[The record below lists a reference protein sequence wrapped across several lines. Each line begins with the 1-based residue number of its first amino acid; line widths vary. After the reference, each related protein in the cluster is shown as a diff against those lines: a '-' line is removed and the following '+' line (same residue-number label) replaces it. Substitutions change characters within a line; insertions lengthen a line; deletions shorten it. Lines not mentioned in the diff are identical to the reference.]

1 MVVQVQHNLLLVITF
16 LMLLWSWWSLL
27 GALGDPQ
34 THLINKGCSQYN
46 ATDLSNFNQN
56 LNATLDDLRAQVS
69 NQSKHFATAQEARG
83 ADPVY
88 AMFQCRNYL
97 STADCAACFVVAT
110 AQIRNCSAGANGAR
124 VIYDG
129 CFLRYE
135 SNGFFDQTT
144 LAGNSMI
151 CGNQTAVGATTSFNT
166 TAQQVLMELQIATP
180 KITGFFAATK
190 TQLAGGGA
198 IYAIAQCAETATE
211 SACLDCLTVGYNNIH
226 ICLPNTDGRAF
237 DAGCFM
243 RYSETA
249 FFADNQTID
258 ITPFLKQGGSSNKKG
273 AIIGGVVGGVGLV
286 VILLALFG
294 LLRRYKKP
302 KRVPRGD
309 ILGAT
314 ELKGPVPYRY
324 KDLKTATKNFSD
336 ENKLGEGGFGDVYKG
351 TLKNGKIVA
360 VKKLILGQSGKMD
373 EQFESEVKLISNVH
387 HKNLV
392 RLLGCCSKGENKGS
406 LNWKQRYDIIL
417 GTAKG
422 LAYLHEDF
430 HAWKLYVQD
439 MHLELV
445 DKTLLDPEDYDAE
458 EVKKIIEIALLCT
471 QASAAARPTMSE
483 IVAFLK
489 SKNSLG
495 QIRPSMPVFV
505 ETNLRTRAETSTST
519 GSSTSN
525 ATASISML
533 SAR

>member
-336 ENKLGEGGFGDVYKG
+336 ENKLGEGGFGDVYK
-351 TLKNGKIVA
+351 
-360 VKKLILGQSGKMD
+360 
-373 EQFESEVKLISNVH
+373 
-387 HKNLV
+387 
-392 RLLGCCSKGENKGS
+392 
-406 LNWKQRYDIIL
+406 
-417 GTAKG
+417 
-422 LAYLHEDF
+422 
-430 HAWKLYVQD
+430 AWKLYVQD